1 MHCNKPLWARD
12 YEESAEESNMES
24 DGEMDEDE
32 PDEESDEESDQGLYI
47 QPTESHQCRDCD
59 TSHSDIHMST

>member
-1 MHCNKPLWARD
+1 
-12 YEESAEESNMES
+12 MES